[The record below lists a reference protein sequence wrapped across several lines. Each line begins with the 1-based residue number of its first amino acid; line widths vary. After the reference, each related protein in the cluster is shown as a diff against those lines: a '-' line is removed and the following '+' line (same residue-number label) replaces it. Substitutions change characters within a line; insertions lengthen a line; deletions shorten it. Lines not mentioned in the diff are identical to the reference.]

1 MSLNLLP
8 SQAKFQVEIIKAKS
22 LSRKVL
28 TIFLIIWVILVSVI
42 LVLKQKDW
50 WLKKEKIKYEVALSG
65 YLQLSSEIITSQS
78 IKFRA
83 KLLGKVLRE
92 RFEYAQAF
100 NMVENIFDSK
110 IEIRDF
116 ELKEKKYFVM
126 SVIASSDDAMKQVE
140 TRVAEVNMGTEPEVK
155 NIVVKSAVYTKNTA
169 QWLVTMEVYLK

>member
-1 MSLNLLP
+1 
-8 SQAKFQVEIIKAKS
+8 
-22 LSRKVL
+22 
-28 TIFLIIWVILVSVI
+28 
-42 LVLKQKDW
+42 
-50 WLKKEKIKYEVALSG
+50 
-65 YLQLSSEIITSQS
+65 
-78 IKFRA
+78 KFRA

>member
-42 LVLKQKDW
+42 LVLKQRG